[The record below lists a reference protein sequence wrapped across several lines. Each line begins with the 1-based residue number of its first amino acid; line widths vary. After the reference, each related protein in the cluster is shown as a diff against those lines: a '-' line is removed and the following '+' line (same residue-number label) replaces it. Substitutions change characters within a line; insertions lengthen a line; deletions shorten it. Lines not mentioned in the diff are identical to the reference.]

1 MPKKEQEFFRSRNQG
16 LFNILFST
24 DSVKKLTEPVSVSGF
39 NSPLLLRF
47 KFPKKS
53 LLEGQYFPEAQQ
65 LQGRRFE
72 VLNVSDY
79 SNAHGLIFQ
88 MWKCTEERRAKTFV
102 VLHVSGLISLIFVIV
117 IEAPFPLKRQSNSC
131 HGRRPF
137 PSVAVNFPRELQL
150 MIIYIPVSSVWK
162 CFTG

>member
-53 LLEGQYFPEAQQ
+53 LLEGQYFPEVQQ
-65 LQGRRFE
+65 L
-72 VLNVSDY
+72 
-79 SNAHGLIFQ
+79 
-88 MWKCTEERRAKTFV
+88 
-102 VLHVSGLISLIFVIV
+102 
-117 IEAPFPLKRQSNSC
+117 
-131 HGRRPF
+131 
-137 PSVAVNFPRELQL
+137 
-150 MIIYIPVSSVWK
+150 
-162 CFTG
+162 